1 LLLKT
6 IFIMINYPNAK
17 INIGLNIES
26 KRSDGYHN
34 ISSVF
39 YPIHNCY
46 DILEIIESSEF
57 KFTSSGIT
65 IPKGINLCEK
75 AFNIIQL
82 KYAINP
88 VHIHLHKNIPIG
100 AGLGG
105 GSSDAAFTLKSLN
118 EIFHLNISNDELEK
132 LAISLGAD
140 CPFFIENRPKII
152 NGIGDVMKNIDL
164 DLSNYKIILMNSDIH
179 ISTKEAYNNVSVY
192 SSEVSIEDLIFH
204 PINSWKKTIK
214 NDFEQKLFL
223 KYPVLAETKKNLY
236 SNGAVYASMTGS
248 GSVIYGMFSS
258 K

>member
-1 LLLKT
+1 MLLKT

-46 DILEIIESSEF
+46 DILEIIESSKF

-118 EIFHLNISNDELEK
+118 EIFHLNISNDELKK
-132 LAISLGAD
+132 LAILLGAD

-164 DLSNYKIILMNSDIH
+164 DLSNYKIILMDSDIH
-179 ISTKEAYNNVSVY
+179 ISTKEAYDNVSVC

-248 GSVIYGMFSS
+248 GSVIYGMFRS